1 LAVTGA
7 KVFPSPDAAPLS
19 NVTVLIHDGKIAAVG
34 PNVAIPPGATKLTC
48 DGCYV
53 FAGFW
58 NSHVH
63 FTEPKWARAA
73 TEAAPVL
80 TREVQEMLT
89 HSGFTSVVDLGSYIV
104 TTSALRRRIESGEVP
119 GPRIFT
125 AGSGLY
131 PPNGVPYYLDDL
143 PAAVRASLPQP
154 STPAEAGV
162 IVKQNIA
169 AGSDVLKLFTGSYVS
184 RGHVKPM
191 PLDVARAAVA
201 LAHANHQIAFAHPSN
216 LEGVRIAMD
225 SGVDVLA
232 HAPDTVE
239 GVDDRLLAELVA
251 HHMSVVPTLKLFA
264 DESAIARIR
273 AIVLRFHQLGG
284 RLIFGTGI
292 CYRLRSDRRIPPARA
307 GRPVFPRRACD
318 AHHSA
323 RGTFWT
329 KTRRPSRTGPA
340 RRSHDSFGRP
350 CIARPDGLYPGA
362 LCDSRRPCDFRETL
376 IRGALHRQLRHRLRR
391 HRLLRESHRHQV
403 RHSRLLHGHA
413 I

>member
-1 LAVTGA
+1 MAVTGA

-284 RLIFGTGI
+284 RLIFGTDTGFVTDYDLTEE
-292 CYRLRSDRRIPPARA
+292 YRQLALVGLSFQDVLAMLTTAPVERFGLKHEGQVAPGQQGDLTILSADPASQGLTAFTQVRYAIRA
-307 GRPVFPRRACD
+307 GRVIFAKR
-318 AHHSA
+318 
-323 RGTFWT
+323 
-329 KTRRPSRTGPA
+329 
-340 RRSHDSFGRP
+340 
-350 CIARPDGLYPGA
+350 
-362 LCDSRRPCDFRETL
+362 
-376 IRGALHRQLRHRLRR
+376 
-391 HRLLRESHRHQV
+391 
-403 RHSRLLHGHA
+403 
-413 I
+413 